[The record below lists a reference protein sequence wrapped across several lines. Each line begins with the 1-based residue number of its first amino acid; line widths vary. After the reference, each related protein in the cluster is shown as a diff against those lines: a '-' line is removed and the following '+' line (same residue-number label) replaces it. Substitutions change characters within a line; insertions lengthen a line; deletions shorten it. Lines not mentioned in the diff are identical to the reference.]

1 MSIESSR
8 YYKELKNL
16 KSEMVQFRTNLSVL
30 STNDILQSLSLLES
44 KYTKIHSMQRS
55 LEYKEDINKQNPK
68 DIENQVRWINHFD
81 VKLKTI
87 KEIWNECFNDQFAKI
102 EKMLEQ
108 PVKANHKSTLT
119 KLNHELKQL
128 LFNSPFNDEQKVR
141 IRKVQE
147 KANKVLIEA
156 EEMKQASE
164 ESKASPDQTKP
175 IDLENA
181 VRPLELGAF
190 NPLPFETLFKILSYL
205 SPQDFFA
212 LAQGSKDCKQLC
224 NDSYILKE
232 LLNDPQIANI
242 NPQLL
247 KTGFYTV
254 QKLNHQSPV
263 GCFCKKENILY
274 SGAAD
279 GTIKIWDL
287 TNKTC
292 KATLKGH
299 ENDIYCLCT
308 KGNFL
313 YSGSAD
319 GTIKVWDLET
329 NECKATLNDH
339 KGPITSLCINKNF
352 LCSGS
357 ADGTIK
363 VWNLDTNECE
373 ITLEAGSSIE
383 CLCIQKN
390 VLYSGS
396 ADGKIKI
403 WDLSTNQCKATFE
416 EHQHPVKC
424 LCIEENVLYSGSA
437 DGKIKI
443 WDLNSNQCTATLSWD
458 GSVDCLCKYGN
469 FLYAGYISIV
479 GDMRINIW
487 DLSTNQLAAPIG
499 EHQKKITSLY
509 REGKCLY
516 SSSLDGTINI
526 WDLKVS
532 YPSLLKAAETILDK
546 QDFSYFIS
554 LGNACKY
561 KIYKELYDME
571 QFSCG
576 YLHYA
581 ETVFLNPGNYT
592 TTNEKRAQ
600 AIYRVVLKEILSRFN
615 NEEIKEGIALFKK
628 LPTPIKNDIYGA
640 LLKILGWRKKCLH
653 CAEHAFLDLTDPK
666 VNGPRIKAI
675 QNHLSLKKDECLIS

>member
-16 KSEMVQFRTNLSVL
+16 KSEMVQFKAELGVL
-30 STNDILQSLSLLES
+30 SPRDILQSLPLLES
-44 KYTKIHSMQRS
+44 KYSKIYSMQRS
-55 LEYKEDINKQNPK
+55 LEFKEDINKQNPK
-68 DIENQVRWINHFD
+68 DIESQVRWVNHFE

-87 KEIWNECFNDQFAKI
+87 KEIWNECFNDQFTKV

-119 KLNHELKQL
+119 QLNHQLKQL
-128 LFNSPFNDEQKVR
+128 SLNTFFNNSAFNVEQKDT
-141 IRKVQE
+141 IRKLQE
-147 KANKVLIEA
+147 KVNKALIEA
-156 EEMKQASE
+156 EEMKLPSE
-164 ESKASPDQTKP
+164 ESKASPDQTIP
-175 IDLENA
+175 IDLENT

-190 NPLPFETLFKILSYL
+190 KPLPFETLFKILSYL

-212 LAQGSKDCKQLC
+212 WAQGSKDCKQLC

-232 LLNDPQIANI
+232 VIHPHIANI
-242 NPQLL
+242 DPQLL
-247 KTGFYTV
+247 KTGFYTI

-263 GCFCKKENILY
+263 GCFCKKGNYLY

-287 TNKTC
+287 
-292 KATLKGH
+292 
-299 ENDIYCLCT
+299 EI
-308 KGNFL
+308 
-313 YSGSAD
+313 
-319 GTIKVWDLET
+319 

-339 KGPITSLCINKNF
+339 KGPITSLCINKNV
-352 LCSGS
+352 LYSGS

-363 VWNLDTNECE
+363 VWNLATNECE
-373 ITLEAGSSIE
+373 VTLEVGSSIE

-403 WDLSTNQCKATFE
+403 WDLTNNTCKILE
-416 EHQHPVKC
+416 EHQHPVTC

-437 DGKIKI
+437 NGQIKI
-443 WDLNSNQCTATLSWD
+443 WKLNSNKCTATLSWD
-458 GSVDCLCKYGN
+458 GSVDCLYKYGN
-469 FLYAGYISIV
+469 FLYAGYKSIL
-479 GDMRINIW
+479 GEMRTNIW
-487 DLSTNQLAAPIG
+487 DLSTNKLAATIG
-499 EHQKKITSLY
+499 EHQEKITSLY

-516 SSSLDGTINI
+516 SSSLDGTIHI

-532 YPSLLKAAETILDK
+532 YSSLLKAAETILDR

-554 LGNACKY
+554 FGSVCKY
-561 KIYKELYDME
+561 KVYQELYNIE
-571 QFSCG
+571 QFSGG

-581 ETVFLNPGNYT
+581 ETVFLNPSKYT

-600 AIYRVVLKEILSRFN
+600 AIYRVVLKEILSRFHN
-615 NEEIKEGIALFKK
+615 DAIKEGIALFKK
-628 LPTPIKNDIYGA
+628 LPTSIKNDIYGA
-640 LLKILGWRKKCLH
+640 LIKILGWRKKCLH
-653 CAEHAFLDLTDPK
+653 CAEHAFLDFTDLK